1 MQTQFDVTFDRDSE
15 SVLRGVEW
23 SIPINIGGVYEN
35 KDFSIDVIEG
45 KSLFSE
51 LVKDRPRSY
60 LKGMGSSNGNIQISA
75 IRLGDGKTRTAS
87 IEIRAYDP
95 QYESNNDNIE
105 IYVDEDFDF
114 DARIKEVES
123 SRISATVLD
132 NITNI
137 TSDYKTA
144 NFTLGPYKTDGE
156 VQVKLKVDG
165 KRVNLLD
172 RKIIIKK
179 PPPPSIEVIEKTL
192 STIQFKVITYGK
204 NNELKYEFPEKGLIS
219 LNRLPEVVKPQQ
231 NIKEYQLR
239 GSIRPPQA
247 SEGSQIEIEFFVT
260 DKYGKRTEFSRTY
273 VIQ

>member
-1 MQTQFDVTFDRDSE
+1 
-15 SVLRGVEW
+15 
-23 SIPINIGGVYEN
+23 
-35 KDFSIDVIEG
+35 
-45 KSLFSE
+45 
-51 LVKDRPRSY
+51 
-60 LKGMGSSNGNIQISA
+60 MGSSNGNIQISA

-144 NFTLGPYKTDGE
+144 NFTLGPYKTNGE
-156 VQVKLKVDG
+156 VQVKIKVDG

-204 NNELKYEFPEKGLIS
+204 NNELKYEFPEKDNLF
-219 LNRLPEVVKPQQ
+219 E
-231 NIKEYQLR
+231 
-239 GSIRPPQA
+239 
-247 SEGSQIEIEFFVT
+247 
-260 DKYGKRTEFSRTY
+260 
-273 VIQ
+273 